1 MMNKRLQ
8 LIFEGPDCSGKTTQY
23 QKVWETIQSGN
34 DYDVLLN
41 DRGLMSIMAYGMLHN
56 RFDNNEER
64 EHEFISYLNDN
75 IVFYFDISEAELHRR
90 YCNRGDEFQS
100 WSSIKHVAKI
110 YKDLCIRFEKHRN
123 FWVIDGEDDPG
134 SIAKRINGII
144 EMYNEFLL
152 SPEHQ
157 IGTAMTA
164 LQEYGASVGG
174 TKELI
179 NYKMD
184 LDMSYD
190 EVESWA
196 SKDLYTGL
204 ENINDYMQLEVDS
217 YKFQLAK
224 FTKKIESELSGY
236 YGKKEDSHSRR
247 FVFTD
252 DECLSYVH
260 ILLRNNTLNV
270 SVNFRSSNVG
280 LFNHD
285 FISICKM
292 IKIWF
297 DKNTKVENIKI
308 NIKFDSL
315 HFYI

>member
-8 LIFEGPDCSGKTTQY
+8 LIFEGPDCAGKTTQY
-23 QKVWETIQSGN
+23 QKVWENIQSGN

-56 RFDNNEER
+56 RFDNNDER
-64 EHEFISYLNDN
+64 EQEFISYLNDN
-75 IVFYFDISEAELHRR
+75 IVFYFDISEAELFRR
-90 YCNRGDEFQS
+90 YSNRGDEFQS
-100 WSSIKHVAKI
+100 WSAIKDVAAI
-110 YKDLCIRFEKHRN
+110 YKDLSIRFAKHRN
-123 FWVIDGEDDPG
+123 FWIIDGEDEPG
-134 SIAKRINGII
+134 PISKRISSII

-164 LQEYGASVGG
+164 LQEYGIDVGS

-190 EVESWA
+190 EVEKWA

-236 YGKKEDSHSRR
+236 YGKKEDLYSRR

-260 ILLRNNTLNV
+260 ILLRDTTLNV
-270 SVNFRSSNVG
+270 NVNFRSSNVG